1 MEVVVDALH
10 EGSLAGA
17 CSSQL
22 ALKSCPSTVSCLT
35 SHAYAHHGNWWL
47 LHAFRRHL
55 EGLCLIKI
63 LRGKL
68 LTEGKLEAELLSI
81 QSEGVE
87 LRPTY
92 AAQNL
97 ELKSRIERH
106 F

>member
-1 MEVVVDALH
+1 MRCMKVVLPEPTQV
-10 EGSLAGA
+10 SLR
-17 CSSQL
+17 
-22 ALKSCPSTVSCLT
+22 SCLVLPTGSCRT
-35 SHAYAHHGNWWL
+35 SHAYAYHGNWWL

-55 EGLCLIKI
+55 EGLCLRKF

-68 LTEGKLEAELLSI
+68 LTEGNLEAELLSI

-87 LRPTY
+87 LRPTH

-97 ELKSRIERH
+97 ELQSRIERH